1 VVGTWPL
8 VPTKRSALKPIFSV
22 LLDHRNV
29 KSGEEYTT
37 GSSSHWATSDKVS
50 TGPLF
55 VHSKIIQCLCLL
67 SLALGMAMN
76 EACNA
81 NTCVS
86 GDWLPFRPCGVPRV
100 HVCFSYTS
108 SLLASSPS
116 VAPPMDAMGS
126 TALIT
131 VAVESV
137 DDDDVAVPLV
147 VGGTNTT

>member
-1 VVGTWPL
+1 VAIGSNETIHAQTHFFRATRP
-8 VPTKRSALKPIFSV
+8 SEC
-22 LLDHRNV
+22 
-29 KSGEEYTT
+29 KSGEEYTI
-37 GSSSHWATSDKVS
+37 GSSSHWATSNKVS

-67 SLALGMAMN
+67 SLALGMVMY

-86 GDWLPFRPCGVPRV
+86 EDGLPFRPCGVPRV
-100 HVCFSYTS
+100 AHVCFSYTS

-126 TALIT
+126 TALT
-131 VAVESV
+131 VESV
-137 DDDDVAVPLV
+137 DDDAAAVPLV
-147 VGGTNTT
+147 VGGTSTT